1 MKHNLKIISILLGLF
16 LVAQFIGLLVTNSY
30 IQVDELPLGIER
42 PEIDEKTSFVPIF
55 IFILIA
61 TALVLVLLRFKLFRL
76 WRLWFFLSVFFC
88 LTVSFA
94 AFIADMF
101 AVILG
106 VVLAGWKL
114 FKPNV
119 IIHNLTEL
127 FVYGALAAIFAPLL
141 SIYSVIILLLLIS
154 VYDYIAVCKT
164 KHMIKMAKSQ
174 EKAKVFAGLLI
185 PYGKNAAILGGGDI
199 GFPLLFSGV
208 VMQHFSFG
216 LLNWQVYLVPVF
228 AALGLLT
235 LFLWGDGKK
244 FYPAMPFITAGCLIA
259 LGLVFLFT

>member
-1 MKHNLKIISILLGLF
+1 M
-16 LVAQFIGLLVTNSY
+16 
-30 IQVDELPLGIER
+30 
-42 PEIDEKTSFVPIF
+42 
-55 IFILIA
+55 
-61 TALVLVLLRFKLFRL
+61 
-76 WRLWFFLSVFFC
+76 SVFFC